1 MFTNYYHFTN
11 QLTIFRINHTTSF
24 LEEKILTDGVI
35 KQGNIL
41 KVDNFLNHQI
51 EIDIMRQMAYEFKR
65 RFKGVEVNKVLT
77 IEASGIAIA
86 CLTAPYFGYP
96 PVVFAKKAAPSTM
109 NTGFYE
115 AEAKS
120 FTKGTIS
127 TLKLAKQYIKEGENV
142 LILDDFLASGQAALA
157 LVDIVKQGGATVAGI
172 GSVIEKGY
180 QGGSQLLRDA
190 GYRVESL
197 AVISEICDGKVYFDN
212 DRG

>member
-1 MFTNYYHFTN
+1 MKA
-11 QLTIFRINHTTSF
+11 LK
-24 LEEKILTDGVI
+24 EKIRLEGSVI
-35 KQGNIL
+35 GTEIV
-41 KVDNFLNHQI
+41 KVDSFLNHQI
-51 EIDIMRQMAYEFKR
+51 DVEFLEEIGLEFSKRFAGVHIDRIMT
-65 RFKGVEVNKVLT
+65 V
-77 IEASGIAIA
+77 EASGIAIA

-120 FTKGTIS
+120 FTKGTVS
-127 TLKLAKQYIKEGENV
+127 VLKLAKDYVKEGEDV
-142 LILDDFLASGQAALA
+142 LILDDFLASGQASLALA
-157 LVDIVKQGGATVAGI
+157 NIVEQAGAKVAGI

-180 QGGSQLLRDA
+180 QGGSKLLRDK

-197 AVISEICDGKVYFDN
+197 AVINEICDGKVYFDE